1 MAAPFDYQRFI
12 DRADDQIVNHPKR
25 IVVAFL
31 LLTVVFAGGLAN
43 VSTDAGT
50 QGFTQDVPA
59 QRAFEDVQEDFGP
72 VFAADTGSTQ
82 LIQSEQNVLSK
93 PAMIRMLTVQQ
104 RLRET
109 EGLRVDSTSSAA
121 SVVARSIDPSADT
134 LEEQI
139 DALEGATPSR
149 VDRAVREADS
159 RGEGLSGLVSE
170 DFNPTAASASATIGV
185 VTHEIPSGVSD
196 SAGQG
201 GASPLTPIQLRAQF
215 VVSSVDADIRVFGDG
230 IISSEFGNVIF
241 DSLIIVV
248 PAAVVFIVLF
258 LIVAYRDLA
267 DLLLG
272 LLSLLMAIV
281 WTFGFMGLAG
291 IPFNQILI
299 AVPPLLLAVGI
310 DFGIHAVNRYREERV
325 EGYDIEESMRTATD
339 QLLVAFFIVMGTT
352 IIGFGANLT
361 SALPPIQDFGI
372 VASVGIAFTF
382 HIFGIFLPAAK
393 VLLDRSREKYPI
405 PTFSGTP
412 LGSEGSAL
420 GRALSGGVSVARF
433 APALF
438 VVAMLV
444 VSGAAGWYATDID
457 TSFTNEDFLPPEET
471 PAYLTNL
478 PEPFKPSEYTV
489 TRDINFLE
497 EKFSVSQSSSVTMY
511 VQGPLRRDYALESI
525 YRAGD
530 DPPESFVRTDGRAE
544 STSIVTVIRDRAAR
558 DPEFR
563 RLVDRNDRNDNGI
576 PDQNLQQV
584 YDYLLASDARGQTL
598 EYITEDYR
606 ATQVVYSVEA
616 DAEQAEITADARTVA
631 EDFRFAATA
640 TGGTVVF
647 QAISDLILESAVV
660 SLVVALAGTVLFLLF
675 IYWVLEGRPSLGLAN
690 TLPIVVTV
698 ALVAGTMRLAGIS
711 FNAFTATILAITI
724 GLGIDYSVHVTH
736 RFAAEYEENGR
747 DLFTALGRTVRG
759 TGGALAGSML
769 TTVFGIGVLVLSV
782 FPAIGQFGLLAGLSV
797 FYAFLAS
804 LFVLPSALV
813 VWARLFDRGGGGTA
827 DTGEPSTPGDV
838 ETTGPTD
845 GETPA

>member
-1 MAAPFDYQRFI
+1 MAGPIDYQRFI
-12 DRADDQIVNHPKR
+12 DAADDQIVNHPKR

-31 LLTVVFAGGLAN
+31 LLTVVFAGGLTN

-50 QGFTQDVPA
+50 EGFTQDVPA
-59 QRAFEDVQEDFGP
+59 QVAFERVQDDFGP
-72 VFAADTGSTQ
+72 SFAADTGSTQ

-104 RLRET
+104 RLQET
-109 EGLRVDSTSSAA
+109 EGLRVETTSSAA

-134 LEEQI
+134 LDEQI
-139 DALEGATPSR
+139 DVLESATPSQI
-149 VDRAVREADS
+149 DRAVRAADS
-159 RGEGLSGLVSE
+159 RGEGISGLLSQ
-170 DFNPTAASASATIGV
+170 DFNPNSASASATIGV
-185 VTHEIPSGVSD
+185 VTHEIPTGISD

-201 GASPLTPIQLRAQF
+201 GSSPLTPIQLRAQF

-230 IISSEFGNVIF
+230 IISAEFGNVIF
-241 DSLIIVV
+241 DSLILVV

-258 LIVAYRDLA
+258 LLVAYRDLA

-325 EGYDIEESMRTATD
+325 EGYGIETSMRTATD

-361 SALPPIQDFGI
+361 SALPPIRDFGI
-372 VASVGIAFTF
+372 VASFGIAFTF

-420 GRALSGGVSVARF
+420 GRVLSGGVSVARF

-457 TSFTNEDFLPPEET
+457 TSFSNEDFLPPEET

-478 PEPFKPSEYTV
+478 PEPFRPSEYTV

-576 PDQNLQQV
+576 PDQNLGQV

-616 DAEQAEITADARTVA
+616 DAEQSEITADAREVA
-631 EDFRFAATA
+631 EDFRFTATA

-660 SLVVALAGTVLFLLF
+660 SLVVALGGTVLFLLF

-698 ALVAGTMRLAGIS
+698 ALVAGTMRAAGIS

-827 DTGEPSTPGDV
+827 DTGAPSTSGDV